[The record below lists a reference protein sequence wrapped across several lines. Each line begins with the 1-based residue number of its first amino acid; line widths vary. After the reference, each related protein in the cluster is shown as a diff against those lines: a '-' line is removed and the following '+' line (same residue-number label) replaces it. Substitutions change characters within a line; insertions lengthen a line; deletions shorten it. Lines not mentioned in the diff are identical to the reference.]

1 MATQQS
7 RKSGSSHGK
16 ASGGKSGSS
25 SGQKARNGSRS
36 QSSRGGSA
44 RHGRQSEQGSSR
56 PKLRGEESGSGQS
69 QDQGDRNG
77 GGLKGAGSK
86 MVDSVKQHPFAASAI
101 GVGIAAGLTYMAV
114 RAFRSGGGQEQEDGQ
129 QDQDASDEG
138 DSQMSS
144 QTEGEEDDGGEEEGG
159 EEEDEEDPAGMMGRA
174 RDALGSAGSRMGQGV
189 GSLWENHPLA
199 VSTGILGVGLA
210 AGMLLPSTRSEKRL
224 FGSTS
229 GKLTGR
235 LRSAGEQLFEQ
246 GREIASKVMTET
258 TDTLREEADREG
270 LTPDRLARKVKR
282 IVGKLKEAVVNA
294 ATE

>member
-16 ASGGKSGSS
+16 SSGGKSGSS
-25 SGQKARNGSRS
+25 SGQKTRNGSRG
-36 QSSRGGSA
+36 QSSRGGSG
-44 RHGRQSEQGSSR
+44 RHGRQSEAGSSR
-56 PKLRGEESGSGQS
+56 SKSRGQESSSAPS
-69 QDQGDRNG
+69 QDQGNGNG

-114 RAFRSGGGQEQEDGQ
+114 RAFRGAGSQEQEDGQ
-129 QDQDASDEG
+129 QDQDSSDEG
-138 DSQMSS
+138 DAQMSS
-144 QTEGEEDDGGEEEGG
+144 QTEGEEDDGGDEEGG
-159 EEEDEEDPAGMMGRA
+159 EEEDEEDPGLMSRA
-174 RDALGSAGSRMGQGV
+174 RDALGSAGNRMGQGV

-224 FGSTS
+224 FGGTS

-235 LRSAGEQLFEQ
+235 LRSAGQELLEQ
-246 GREIASKVMTET
+246 GKEIASKVMTET

-270 LTPDRLARKVKR
+270 LTPDRLARKVNR
-282 IVGKLKEAVVNA
+282 IAGKVKEAVVNA